1 MRGLA
6 DLKFGHYMEA
16 SQSGD
21 CLLNQRRRGGGEIGE
36 GYLVGGESCV
46 AGRSV
51 ATDEMVVAEMGM
63 VAAGEMRGELE
74 FEGDAARRNC

>member
-1 MRGLA
+1 M
-6 DLKFGHYMEA
+6 
-16 SQSGD
+16 
-21 CLLNQRRRGGGEIGE
+21 GE
-36 GYLVGGESCV
+36 ESCV

-51 ATDEMVVAEMGM
+51 ATDEMVVDEMGM